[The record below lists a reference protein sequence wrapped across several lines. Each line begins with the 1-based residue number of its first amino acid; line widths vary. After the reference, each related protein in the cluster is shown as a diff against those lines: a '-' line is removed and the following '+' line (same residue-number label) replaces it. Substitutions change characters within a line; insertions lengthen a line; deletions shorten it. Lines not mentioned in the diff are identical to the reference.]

1 MTTDATNTTRGS
13 LTQEEI
19 LSLASR
25 ARQDGS
31 AVDEMMSALVIENN
45 SREKAERRVE
55 VLERQVN
62 HLEHRLALVLQK
74 MFGRSSEKLDPAQL
88 QMFLDQAAALTVPAM
103 ADAPTETVTFER
115 RVKGHGR
122 DSFPAHVKRHD
133 ILLEPDAKELHCTVC
148 GKNFCRIRE
157 EVTERGHFVP
167 GYWEIKR
174 YIRGVWACKAGCGSV
189 VTAAL
194 PPALVEKSRF
204 EPSVPVHTAVAKF
217 ADHIP
222 LERQSEMHA
231 RLGVEIAPTTLGDG
245 VAALAALHRP
255 TVAQMESEVVAEP
268 HIHVDDTSVVAIIEA
283 PKTDERA
290 TPPAQPSKKKIR
302 ILARVWAY
310 VALSGKV
317 FYRFTED
324 RSRDSAGGPA
334 DVLAKFTGCLIGD
347 EYAGYDKISRR
358 RGMRQAGCWAHC
370 RRKFKDAFE
379 EDKKRSGRVIAMIG
393 RLFWIEAAVRK
404 RRASGK
410 TFDAEHQLAL
420 RQRRSKRQIEKI
432 VAYATSI
439 EREVLPKS
447 GLGTAI
453 GYLIGNR
460 DHLETF
466 LDDPLVPIDNNA
478 AERALRGIAVGR
490 KNYLHFG
497 SLAGGDTAV
506 VLYSLIGSCKAL
518 GINPYAYMLDTTKT
532 LLADRDTPREKLTP
546 WAWAAAHPAKL
557 QAEVAATPPG
567 SPTTT

>member
-1 MTTDATNTTRGS
+1 MMTDTTNTTRGS

-19 LSLASR
+19 IALVSR
-25 ARQDGS
+25 ARQDE
-31 AVDEMMSALVIENN
+31 AAFDEMMSTLVLE
-45 SREKAERRVE
+45 SGGREKAERRVE
-55 VLERQVN
+55 VLERQVG
-62 HLEHRLALVLQK
+62 HLEHRLALLLQR
-74 MFGRSSEKLDPAQL
+74 MFGRSSEKIDPAQL
-88 QMFLDQAAALTVPAM
+88 QMFLDQAAALTVPAV

-122 DSFPAHVKRHD
+122 DAFPAHIKRHD
-133 ILLEPDAKELHCTVC
+133 ILLEPDAKDLHCTVC

-174 YIRGVWACKAGCGSV
+174 YIRGVWACKTGCGSV
-189 VTAAL
+189 VTAPL

-204 EPSVPVHTAVAKF
+204 EPSVPVHTAVLKF

-231 RLGVEIAPTTLGDG
+231 RLGVEIAPTTLGDS
-245 VAALAALHRP
+245 VAALAALHQP
-255 TVAQMESEVVAEP
+255 TVAQMEAEVVAEP

-283 PKTDERA
+283 PKTDEKA

-324 RSRDSAGGPA
+324 RSRDAKGGPA

-347 EYAGYDKISRR
+347 EYAGYDKICKR

-370 RRKFKDAFE
+370 RRKFKDAFD

-393 RLFWIEAAVRK
+393 RLFRIEAAVRK

-410 TFDAEHQLAL
+410 TFDAEHHLAL

-432 VAYATSI
+432 VAYVESI
-439 EREVLPKS
+439 ERDVLPLS

-453 GYLIGNR
+453 GYLLGNR
-460 DHLETF
+460 EHLETF

-518 GINPYAYMLDTTKT
+518 GINPSAYLLDTTKT
-532 LLADRDTPREKLTP
+532 LLADRDTPRAKLTP
-546 WAWAAAHPAKL
+546 WAWAAAEAKRVLSGAAPSAPPADTK
-557 QAEVAATPPG
+557 
-567 SPTTT
+567 